1 MKELIPLGWSIFF
14 ENAFQPYRV
23 QGYLPG
29 RIASE
34 HKNIY
39 RLYLPGK
46 ELLARIT
53 GKLLHQTKDTGDFPA
68 VGDWVVVS
76 LQENQE
82 EASIHAILTRKS
94 KFSRKS
100 AGDKVTEQIAAAN
113 VDTVFLIQG
122 LDHDFNLRRTE
133 RYLVMAWE
141 SGAKPVIILSKA
153 DLCENV
159 LGKLDE
165 VALIAPGVSVHA
177 ISSLKKEGIEQ
188 LYPYMKA
195 GQTVAFL
202 GSSGAGKSTLINR
215 LLGYDRQTVHEVCE
229 KDGKGRHTT
238 TYRELIQLPS
248 GGCLI
253 DTPGM
258 RELQLWTAGDGL
270 QDAFADIT
278 ALSEGCRY
286 YDCRHDSEPDC
297 AVKMALQEGA
307 LNSERFESYVKLQKE
322 LEYLNSRDD
331 LVFNAQRKIKVRSI
345 MRNIRKTVKHKRT

>member
-1 MKELIPLGWSIFF
+1 MKELISLGWSIFF

-53 GKLLHQTKDTGDFPA
+53 GKLLHQTKDPGDFPA

-82 EASIHAILTRKS
+82 EASIHAILPRKS

-141 SGAKPVIILSKA
+141 SGAKPVIVLSKA

-159 LGKLDE
+159 LEKLDE

-177 ISSLKKEGIEQ
+177 ISSLKEEGIEQ
-188 LYPYMKA
+188 LYPYMEA
-195 GQTVAFL
+195 GQTIAFL

-215 LLGYDRQTVHEVCE
+215 LLGYDRQTVQEIRE

-238 TYRELIQLPS
+238 TYRELIQFPS

-258 RELQLWTAGDGL
+258 REVQLWTAGDGL

-278 ALSEGCRY
+278 ALSDRLPL
-286 YDCRHDSEPDC
+286 R
-297 AVKMALQEGA
+297 
-307 LNSERFESYVKLQKE
+307 
-322 LEYLNSRDD
+322 
-331 LVFNAQRKIKVRSI
+331 
-345 MRNIRKTVKHKRT
+345 

>member
-1 MKELIPLGWSIFF
+1 MKELNSLGWSIFF
-14 ENAFQPYRV
+14 ENAFRPYRS
-23 QGYLPG
+23 QGYLPA

-46 ELLARIT
+46 EILARTT
-53 GKLLHQTKDTGDFPA
+53 GKFLHQTKVTSDFPA
-68 VGDWVVVS
+68 VGDWVVVR

-82 EASIHAILTRKS
+82 EASIHAILPRKS

-100 AGDKVTEQIAAAN
+100 AGDKVSEQIAAAN
-113 VDTVFLIQG
+113 VDTIFLIQG

-141 SGAKPVIILSKA
+141 SGARPVIVLSKA
-153 DLCENV
+153 DLCENI
-159 LGKLDE
+159 LEKLDE
-165 VALIAPGVSVHA
+165 VDLIAPGVSVHA
-177 ISSLKKEGIEQ
+177 ISSLTEKGIEQ
-188 LYPYMKA
+188 LHPYLEE

-215 LLGYDRQTVHEVCE
+215 LLGYDRQRVQEVRE
-229 KDGKGRHTT
+229 QDSKGRHTT

-258 RELQLWTAGDGL
+258 RELQLWTSGDGM

-278 ALSEGCRY
+278 VLSDGCRY
-286 YDCRHDSEPDC
+286 DDCRHDTEPDC
-297 AVKMALQEGA
+297 AVKMALHEGA
-307 LNSERFESYVKLQKE
+307 LTSGRFESFVKLQKE

-331 LVFNAQRKIKVRSI
+331 LALNAQRKIKVRSI
-345 MRNIRKTVKHKRT
+345 IRNIRKTVKHKRT